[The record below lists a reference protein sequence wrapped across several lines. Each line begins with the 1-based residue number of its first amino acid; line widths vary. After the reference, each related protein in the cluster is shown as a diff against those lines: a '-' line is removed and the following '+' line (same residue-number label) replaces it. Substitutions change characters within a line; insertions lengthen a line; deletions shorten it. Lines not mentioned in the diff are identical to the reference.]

1 MTPDASSRAAYWRR
15 ALRLEPLP
23 VESGWWAPRSRSELS
38 VTVGED
44 TLAAYNSIFYL
55 LDAERPVNYWHRLA
69 SDDIHVL
76 IEGGPVEYLL
86 ATDAGTVERPVLG
99 TDVDAGE
106 QPMVVCPA
114 GTTKALRLIDPQGY
128 ALIGSVVTPGWAP
141 DRVSFAAPVIPDQ
154 MRPAWL
160 ELDTIAALTS
170 PDAH

>member
-1 MTPDASSRAAYWRR
+1 MTTDPSPRAAHWRR

-23 VESGWWAPRSRSELS
+23 VESGWWAPHSRSDLS
-38 VTVGED
+38 VTEGEEA
-44 TLAAYNSIFYL
+44 LAAHNSIFYL

-86 ATDAGTVERPVLG
+86 ATDEGVIERHVLG
-99 TDVDAGE
+99 SDVDAGE
-106 QPMVVCPA
+106 QPIMVCPA

-141 DRVSFAAPVIPDQ
+141 DRVRFVAPTIPDDQ
-154 MRPAWL
+154 RPSWL
-160 ELDTIAALTS
+160 EPGTIAALTS
-170 PDAH
+170 PDAR